1 MKSFLDIVYC
11 MGFISFCSVGPLLV
25 VVCGM
30 KMLRFAMSD
39 APRQYMI
46 ITFTYFFFKYD
57 YRTSTETFLIDYFF
71 VSILFCKVWI
81 IIRMYTPEYVCKGF

>member
-1 MKSFLDIVYC
+1 MCVF
-11 MGFISFCSVGPLLV
+11 SVGPLVV

-39 APRQYMI
+39 TPRQYMI

-57 YRTSTETFLIDYFF
+57 FRTASETFLIDYFF
-71 VSILFCKVWI
+71 MSILVCKVSI
-81 IIRMYTPEYVCKGF
+81 